1 MTQNGSYPSQKK
13 YYGENPTVSFRL
25 KEEDKKKLEEMASR
39 EGMTRGQYVRDFLK
53 GIVEKRETEAKIRK
67 DGFKNGRK
75 EGFDDGRNE
84 GLEEG
89 RKDGFDDG
97 RKEGFKEGY
106 KNGMNDWAIW
116 FECRNCGKPCYIKPG
131 DEADEAH
138 KEISTKFLGWGHK
151 SCTEKK
157 GTRNLLIPEGIS
169 ELLLAVERTTSSKPD
184 EKNE

>member
-39 EGMTRGQYVRDFLK
+39 EDMTVGQYVRDFLK

-84 GLEEG
+84 G
-89 RKDGFDDG
+89 
-97 RKEGFKEGY
+97 FKEGY
-106 KNGMNDWAIW
+106 KNEMNDWAIW
-116 FECRNCGKPCYIKPG
+116 FKCRNCGKPCYIKPG

-138 KEISTKFLGWGHK
+138 KEISTMFISWGHK

-157 GTRNLLIPEGIS
+157 GTRNLLLPEGIS
-169 ELLLAVERTTSSKPD
+169 EFLLAVERTTCSKPD
-184 EKNE
+184 EKKE